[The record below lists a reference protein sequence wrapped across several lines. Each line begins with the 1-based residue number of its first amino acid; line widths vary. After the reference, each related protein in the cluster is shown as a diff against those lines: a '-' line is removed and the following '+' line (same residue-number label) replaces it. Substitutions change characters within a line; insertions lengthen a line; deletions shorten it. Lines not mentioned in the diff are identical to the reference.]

1 MFHARAEPEHF
12 GRDGGGTDEKVRGLD
27 AHTTKAGIKRMSDD
41 REERIPLLEERL
53 VTSKETVETGRV
65 KVQTV
70 LEEREEMVREQLS
83 RAYVDIERVE
93 MHVEVDQPPP
103 VRQEGDTTIIP
114 IVQELLVVQRKLVVT
129 EEVRVRQRRV
139 QEEHVEPVSL
149 RSQRAVVE
157 RHPVGGE
164 SVPIGGQDM
173 QAGGETNR

>member
-1 MFHARAEPEHF
+1 
-12 GRDGGGTDEKVRGLD
+12 
-27 AHTTKAGIKRMSDD
+27 MSDD

-93 MHVEVDQPPP
+93 MHVEVDQAPP

-114 IVQELLVVQRKLVVT
+114 VVQELLVVQRKLVVT
-129 EEVRVRQRRV
+129 EEIRVRQRRV

-157 RHPVGGE
+157 RHPLGGE
-164 SVPIGGQDM
+164 PVSLDGREAPPGGDNQ
-173 QAGGETNR
+173 R